1 MVDFEGDDSSLIKA
15 FQEIENRTSTKE
27 NVFQIII
34 QNLFNSQDLKS
45 LVQSTKFKNAEN
57 KAKWAVNIFYEWK
70 EERNE
75 SLQTT
80 KGLNS
85 ACVVGEHDHGQY
97 EVR

>member
-45 LVQSTKFKNAEN
+45 LVQSTKFKNTEN
-57 KAKWAVNIFYEWK
+57 KAK
-70 EERNE
+70 
-75 SLQTT
+75 
-80 KGLNS
+80 
-85 ACVVGEHDHGQY
+85 
-97 EVR
+97 

>member
-1 MVDFEGDDSSLIKA
+1 
-15 FQEIENRTSTKE
+15 
-27 NVFQIII
+27 
-34 QNLFNSQDLKS
+34 
-45 LVQSTKFKNAEN
+45 
-57 KAKWAVNIFYEWK
+57 VNIFYEWK